1 VTPRVLGLT
10 ATALVA
16 FAANSWL
23 CRAALRSGS
32 IDPATFT
39 AVRIASGA
47 LALALIAGAVARSRS
62 AGAGAGSEGDAASA
76 AALLGYAVLFSF
88 AYLSLD
94 SGLGSL
100 VLFGAV
106 QLTMLG
112 AGIAAGHRV
121 TAGEGAGLVI
131 AVAGLAVLAAP
142 GAAAPP
148 PAALAAMAAAG
159 VSWGVYSLRGR
170 SARRPLAA
178 TAGNFR
184 KALLPALALLALP
197 LLGAWSPAADLAP
210 PHRATAAGLALAV
223 ISGAVTSGLGYA
235 VWYAALPG
243 LSRLRA
249 GLVQLAVP
257 VIAAAGGAVALG
269 ERIPLRLAVAA
280 AMVLG
285 GIALAIWRAPLPA
298 SGRTP
303 GPATD

>member
-1 VTPRVLGLT
+1 MTPRTLGLT
-10 ATALVA
+10 ATALVG

-39 AVRIASGA
+39 ALRIASGA
-47 LALALIAGAVARSRS
+47 LALALTVRAVARHR
-62 AGAGAGSEGDAASA
+62 AAADGAAPDGDAVSA
-76 AALLGYAVLFSF
+76 AALFSYAVLFSF

-94 SGLGSL
+94 SGLGAL

-121 TAGEGAGLVI
+121 AAGEGAGLVI
-131 AVAGLAVLAAP
+131 AVGGLAVLAAP

-184 KALLPALALLALP
+184 LALLPALAVLALP
-197 LLGAWSPAADLAP
+197 LLGTWSPAADLVP
-210 PHRATAAGLALAV
+210 LRRATAAGVALAAV
-223 ISGAVTSGLGYA
+223 SGAVTSGLGYA
-235 VWYAALPG
+235 IWYAALPG

-269 ERIPLRLAVAA
+269 EHIPLRLAVAA
-280 AMVLG
+280 TLVLG
-285 GIALAIWRAPLPA
+285 GIGLAIWRGPA
-298 SGRTP
+298 ATSGRTP
-303 GPATD
+303 GPPTD

>member
-1 VTPRVLGLT
+1 MSARTLGLT

-23 CRAALRSGS
+23 CRAALRSGA

-47 LALALIAGAVARSRS
+47 LALALTVRVLSWHRGARD
-62 AGAGAGSEGDAASA
+62 GAAPDGDATSA
-76 AALLGYAVLFSF
+76 AALFGYAAFFSF

-94 SGLGSL
+94 SGLGAL

-121 TAGEGAGLVI
+121 AAGEGAGLVI
-131 AVAGLAVLAAP
+131 AVAGLALLAAP

-184 KALLPALALLALP
+184 LALLPALALLGLP
-197 LLGAWSPAADLAP
+197 LLGAWGAAADLVP
-210 PHRATAAGLALAV
+210 LRRATAAGLALAV

-280 AMVLG
+280 VMVLG
-285 GIALAIWRAPLPA
+285 GIALAIWRAPAAPG
-298 SGRTP
+298 GRTP
-303 GPATD
+303 WPPSD

>member
-1 VTPRVLGLT
+1 MSPRTLGLT

-39 AVRIASGA
+39 TVRIACGA
-47 LALALIAGAVARSRS
+47 LMLALTVRAVARRRTTDG
-62 AGAGAGSEGDAASA
+62 GAASDGDATSA
-76 AALLGYAVLFSF
+76 AALFGYAAFFSF

-94 SGLGSL
+94 SGLGAL

-121 TAGEGAGLVI
+121 AAGEGTGLVI
-131 AVAGLAVLAAP
+131 AVGGLAVLAVP

-159 VSWGVYSLRGR
+159 ASWGAYSLRGR

-184 KALLPALALLALP
+184 LALLPALALLALP
-197 LLGAWSPAADLAP
+197 LLGTWSPAADLVP
-210 PHRATAAGLALAV
+210 FHHATAVGVSLAAV
-223 ISGAVTSGLGYA
+223 SGAVTSGLGYA

-257 VIAAAGGAVALG
+257 VIAAAGGALALG
-269 ERIPLRLAVAA
+269 EQIPLRLAVAGTL
-280 AMVLG
+280 VLG
-285 GIALAIWRAPLPA
+285 GIGLAIWRAPAAP
-298 SGRTP
+298 SGRTS
-303 GPATD
+303 GPPTD